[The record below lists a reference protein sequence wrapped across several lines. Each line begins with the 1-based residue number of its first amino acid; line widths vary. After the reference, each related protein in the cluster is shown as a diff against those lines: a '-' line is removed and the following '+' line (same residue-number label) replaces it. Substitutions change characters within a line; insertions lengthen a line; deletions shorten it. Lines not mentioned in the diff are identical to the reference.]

1 MVTDMEKRYFAISAQ
16 DKEIVITRI
25 RDFLGKLPDIGF
37 AYVHGSFFMSDR
49 FRDIDIAV
57 HLGQIPTSALQLELT
72 LETELARIIRNY
84 PIEVRTLNSAPLSF
98 RYNVIKYGKPVFVPN
113 DDART
118 EFEEATFSRYF
129 DFAPY
134 REIYLKEALGRG
146 I

>member
-1 MVTDMEKRYFAISAQ
+1 MEKRYFEISAQ
-16 DKEIVITRI
+16 DKEIVIIRI
-25 RDFLGKLPDIGF
+25 RDFLTKLPDLEF
-37 AYVHGSFFMSDR
+37 AYIHGSFFMADR

-84 PIEVRTLNSAPLSF
+84 PIEVRVLNSAPLSF
-98 RYNVIKYGKPVFVPN
+98 RYNVIKYGKPLCVVD

-118 EFEEATFSRYF
+118 DFEEATLSLYF

-134 REIYLKEALGRG
+134 REMYLKEALGRG